1 MADPNELRT
10 SSIQLISSLHGRQ
23 RRLERDISIKDL
35 QTAVKYGVKVAQFGY
50 KNRFKIT
57 YNNIVYITD
66 ETCTKEVTSYAA
78 TQLPLEHYI
87 IDDTL
92 SRQVYI

>member
-35 QTAVKYGVKVAQFGY
+35 QTAVKYGVKVAQFGPRVSY

-66 ETCTKEVTSYAA
+66 ETCTKDSRSK
-78 TQLPLEHYI
+78 YI
-87 IDDTL
+87 
-92 SRQVYI
+92 YE